1 MTTRTLHVLRHAKS
15 RWDQPVT
22 DHERGLAPRG
32 NRALVQL
39 SAYVADQGIRPDV
52 VLTSTARRAFETL
65 EGVRAALG
73 DPEVQALDR
82 LYGASATD
90 IVALVRATDPAL
102 DTVLVVGHNPGLH
115 DLVVRLAHWTWARRR
130 DREVPDRSFGE
141 PHLRG
146 RVARARRGGRPCSIV
161 SFGPA
166 TSDLIRGLRR
176 RPNR

>member
-52 VLTSTARRAFETL
+52 VLTSTARRALETL
-65 EGVRAALG
+65 EGVHAALG

-82 LYGASATD
+82 LYGASVTD
-90 IVALVRATDPAL
+90 IVALVRATDPAFHS
-102 DTVLVVGHNPGLH
+102 VLVVGHNPGLH
-115 DLVVRLAHWTWARRR
+115 DLVVRLART
-130 DREVPDRSFGE
+130 G
-141 PHLRG
+141 
-146 RVARARRGGRPCSIV
+146 
-161 SFGPA
+161 
-166 TSDLIRGLRR
+166 RGLDDAIEKFPTAALASLTFAGAWRELDAR
-176 RPNR
+176 TAVLDRFVRPRDL